1 MASEARYRPFSTENI
16 NVNYRPGM
24 LCVIS
29 TDGQSFSY
37 IITSCRLSRCHG
49 LGSNVGHRAYK
60 THLCSWSDLA
70 TCVTCDRVMC
80 APMFPERFIHAR
92 SLAASLAIQYLS
104 VFAELLP
111 KDRTFPVQ
119 VITLTAN
126 WDVWFVLLSPAAN
139 TLSQRQGFDMGTM
152 LACRP
157 AKYLLTRLNHFH
169 VMHDLSRLDVLIFLI
184 AIWVLCIKNIRHWNI
199 FDHF

>member
-1 MASEARYRPFSTENI
+1 
-16 NVNYRPGM
+16 
-24 LCVIS
+24 
-29 TDGQSFSY
+29 
-37 IITSCRLSRCHG
+37 
-49 LGSNVGHRAYK
+49 
-60 THLCSWSDLA
+60 
-70 TCVTCDRVMC
+70 
-80 APMFPERFIHAR
+80 MFPERFIHAR

-184 AIWVLCIKNIRHWNI
+184 AIWVLCIKNIRH
-199 FDHF
+199 